1 VNNKSGTEGILRC
14 SFCHKSQDAVAK
26 LISSPRDYP
35 RAYICDEC
43 VAVCNSILKDDLNRL
58 YARTTKGSNGNGRS
72 ELDYKSL
79 LRNRAG
85 FSTPHPT
92 VPAVVK
98 KLLSLDTPVSGR
110 IFEIALLLGLIIGAA
125 YVKNSV
131 KDTTVQF
138 AAALV
143 LVFGAL
149 ILFILLALLVAVVVR
164 GASETRPKDE
174 K

>member
-1 VNNKSGTEGILRC
+1 VVN
-14 SFCHKSQDAVAK
+14 
-26 LISSPRDYP
+26 
-35 RAYICDEC
+35 
-43 VAVCNSILKDDLNRL
+43 
-58 YARTTKGSNGNGRS
+58 
-72 ELDYKSL
+72 
-79 LRNRAG
+79 
-85 FSTPHPT
+85 
-92 VPAVVK
+92 

-143 LVFGAL
+143 LMFGAL
-149 ILFILLALLVAVVVR
+149 ILFIMLAVLVAVVVR